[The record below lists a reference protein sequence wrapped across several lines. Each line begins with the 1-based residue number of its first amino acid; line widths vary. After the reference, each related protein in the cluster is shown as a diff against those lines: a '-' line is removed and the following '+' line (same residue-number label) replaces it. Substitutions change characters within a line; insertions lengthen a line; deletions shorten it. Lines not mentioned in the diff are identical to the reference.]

1 MPGHVGSPVTRA
13 LPEAEKLAR
22 AELRATG
29 PRRHRPTDILY
40 TVGVEE
46 VCGMIVEGSTQKD
59 IGRTF
64 GVPEGTV
71 AMWLANLEGRDKVM
85 YAEALRVSAESL
97 WLKAYELIEEAPETT
112 AGVMKAKALADV
124 LMRKAGIRAKAY
136 NDRLPHQQIVELP
149 QLPDKGSGSVPSFV
163 LVIHGQ
169 QPTDAPY
176 QPIGTLGESQG
187 SDYDQEG
194 NPL

>member
-1 MPGHVGSPVTRA
+1 M
-13 LPEAEKLAR
+13 
-22 AELRATG
+22 RATG
-29 PRRHRPTDILY
+29 PRKARTTDILH
-40 TVGVEE
+40 TVGVED
-46 VCGMIVEGSTQKD
+46 VCAMIVEGHTQKD
-59 IGRTF
+59 IGKTF

-71 AMWLANLEGRDKVM
+71 AMWLANLDGQDKVM

-97 WLKAYELIEEAPETT
+97 WLKAYELIEAAPETT

-149 QLPDKGSGSVPSFV
+149 QLPAKGSGSVPSFV

-169 QPTDAPY
+169 QPQEAPY
-176 QPIGTLGESQG
+176 APVGGN
-187 SDYDQEG
+187 DYDEEG